1 MKKKFLIV
9 AAAFISSQLSA
20 QVDQTGRQQDTSVL
34 DEVVI
39 TANKYPNKTSLTGKV
54 VTIITK
60 EQLERSAGKDLS
72 QVLTEQAGVY
82 IGGANSNAGKDKSL
96 YLRGARVDHTLITI
110 DGVPVYD
117 PSGIGSNFDIRNLS
131 VDLIDRI
138 EILKGSQSTLYG
150 SDAIAGVI
158 NIITKKAGIKPLAG
172 NGLLSYGSNSSIRAN
187 AGINGKT
194 GVIDYNLSYSLYD
207 TKGINEAISTTP
219 NADKDAYQQNS
230 LQAGLGLQAGKNIR
244 IQPYIRFNR
253 VDGDID
259 QGSFTDELDYTYTQK
274 SYQAGVKNEFEFGKS
289 KMNLLY
295 NYNHIE
301 RLYIDDSIKSQ
312 NGFDKY
318 SRGTYAGREHF
329 IDAYITTP
337 VGNGSS
343 KFTGGVD
350 FRTSNT
356 DQEYSSVGFFG
367 PYATKYSS
375 DSLHHNQLG
384 LYAAL
389 NINAKAGFNIELG
402 NRLNIHSAY
411 GSNYVFNINPS
422 YLVNRQFKL
431 FANLSSSYRT
441 PSLYQL
447 LSEYGN
453 RDLQPES
460 ALTIEAG
467 LQYFSADNKFMGRI
481 TGFVRNV
488 KDAIAFQSKYI
499 NQDKQK
505 DHGVELELTCK
516 PTKNISLKAFY
527 SFVDGEITTVQN
539 GKDTTYFNL
548 IRRPKNSAGLN
559 AGMKVKER
567 LFVSSNLSWFDKRK
581 DAYFDAATFQTV
593 NVTLDSYMLL
603 DVYAEYAF
611 LKNKLKVFVD
621 LRNVSGSKYSET
633 AGFNTL
639 GFNGYGGVRF
649 NF

>member
-9 AAAFISSQLSA
+9 AAAFIGSHLSA
-20 QVDQTGRQQDTSVL
+20 QQDTSLL

-54 VTIITK
+54 VIVITK
-60 EQLERSAGKDLS
+60 EQLERSGGKDLS
-72 QVLTEQAGVY
+72 QILTEQAGVY
-82 IGGANSNAGKDKSL
+82 IGGSNSNAGKDKSF
-96 YLRGARVDHTLITI
+96 YLRGAKVEHTLITI

-131 VDLIDRI
+131 IDQIERI

-158 NIITKKAGIKPLAG
+158 NIITKKTGVKPFAG
-172 NGLLSYGSNSSIRAN
+172 NGLLSYGSNHSLRAN
-187 AGINGKT
+187 AGINGKR
-194 GVIDYNLSYSLYD
+194 GIVDYNLAYSLFD
-207 TKGINEAISTTP
+207 TKGINEAISSSP
-219 NADKDAYQQNS
+219 VADKDGYQQNS
-230 LQAGLGLQAGKNIR
+230 LQAGIGIQAGKNVR
-244 IQPYIRFNR
+244 IQPYFRYNKIN
-253 VDGDID
+253 GDID
-259 QGSFTDELDYTYTQK
+259 QGAFTDELDYTFKQK
-274 SYQAGVKNEFEFGKS
+274 SYQAGVRNEFAWGKT
-289 KMNLLY
+289 KLNVLY
-295 NYNHIE
+295 NYNHID
-301 RLYIDDSIKSQ
+301 RLYIDDSVRSQ

-318 SRGTYAGREHF
+318 SRGSYKGGEHF
-329 IDAYITTP
+329 MDAYIAAP
-337 VGNGSS
+337 VGSGSS
-343 KFTGGVD
+343 KLTAGVD

-356 DQEYSSVGFFG
+356 DQEYSSVGFFS
-367 PYATKYSS
+367 YSTRYSS

-389 NINAKAGFNIELG
+389 NINAKTGFNLELG

-422 YLVNRQFKL
+422 YLLNNRFKL
-431 FANLSSSYRT
+431 FANVSSGYRT

-453 RDLQPES
+453 RELEPES
-460 ALTIEAG
+460 AFTVEAG
-467 LQYFSADNKFMGRI
+467 VQYFSADNRFTGRI
-481 TGFVRNV
+481 TGFIRNV
-488 KDAIAFQSKYI
+488 KDAIAFQAHYI

-505 DHGVELELTCK
+505 DHGAELELSFK

-548 IRRPKNSAGLN
+548 IRRPKHSFGLN
-559 AGMKVKER
+559 AGVSVNEK

-593 NVTLDSYMLL
+593 NVILDSYILL
-603 DVYAEYAF
+603 DIYAEYAF
-611 LKNKLKVFVD
+611 CKSKLKVFAD
-621 LRNVSGSKYSET
+621 LRNISNSKYSET